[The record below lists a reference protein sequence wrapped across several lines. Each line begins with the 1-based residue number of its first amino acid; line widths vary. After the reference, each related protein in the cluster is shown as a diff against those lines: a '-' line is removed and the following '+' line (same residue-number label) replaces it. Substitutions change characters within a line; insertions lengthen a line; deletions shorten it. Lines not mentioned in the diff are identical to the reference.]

1 MASLYAIDE
10 RLEMLI
16 TEQFDTEDGVI
27 FESEEELA
35 NKIDE
40 VQLDLETKIENIG
53 CFIKNLEAEN
63 EALKNEEQ
71 NLKKRRTTNE
81 NKIEGLKRYLDG
93 YLTATIADDNERAKW
108 RFKTAKVILGYRRSN
123 TVEVPDIDKLDKE
136 YLKVKTDVSADKIA
150 IKEAIKSGKEV
161 KGAFIKEN
169 INLTCK

>member
-1 MASLYAIDE
+1 MNIYEIND
-10 RLEMLI
+10 RLEMLVS
-16 TEQFDTEDGVI
+16 EHFDTEDGVI
-27 FESEEELA
+27 FESDEELA
-35 NKIDE
+35 KKIDE
-40 VQLDLETKIENIG
+40 VSLDLDTKIENIG

-63 EALKNEEQ
+63 QALKTEEQ

-81 NKIEGLKRYLDG
+81 NKIEGLKKYLNG

-108 RFKTAKVILGYRRSN
+108 RFRTGKVVLGYRRSN
-123 TVEVPDIDKLDKE
+123 TVEVPDIEKLDKE
-136 YLKVKTDVSADKIA
+136 YLKVKTDVSADKVA